1 MLKITIRMMEGI
13 TMKKL
18 SLATCQRLGTVILAG
33 IVMNLT
39 ACDAKEDLSK
49 PQTEA
54 RTMIIG
60 GVPVN
65 ERDYRHPK
73 DDLAFNE
80 AIAQDDDRY

>member
-1 MLKITIRMMEGI
+1 MT
-13 TMKKL
+13 KL
-18 SLATCQRLGTVILAG
+18 SVAMCQKFSTVILVG

-39 ACDAKEDLSK
+39 ACESKEDLSK

-65 ERDYRHPK
+65 ERDYRSPK
-73 DDLAFNE
+73 DELALNE
-80 AIAQDDDRY
+80 ASTQDDDRY

>member
-1 MLKITIRMMEGI
+1 
-13 TMKKL
+13 MKKL
-18 SLATCQRLGTVILAG
+18 SLVMCQRLGAVILVG

-60 GVPVN
+60 GIPVN
-65 ERDYRHPK
+65 ERDYRRPK
-73 DDLAFNE
+73 DELAFNE